1 MLVAQGGS
9 DTTQVYSPL
18 TAWTPEDVSGASVVN
33 AVLELDAAPHVQCA
47 PEVVG
52 RYIGRGELP
61 SDVGRWQHVNTDGL
75 IDMLLNHPYAEPFDM
90 QAHVTSLAVHLLDTE
105 WRHESTDIYTV
116 VEQTTLTS
124 LRPKVVSKK
133 VRDSVQ
139 GSDLGPGHPGDA
151 DDDDGLAS
159 LFARRGADVES
170 LSARRQRRKGY
181 RRGKADP
188 DAAAPTADA
197 GAANGIDDV
206 APLGMPPVSEA
217 TDKTHRG
224 LDDELENLFDLPAG
238 PLSELFNGPDPNVDG
253 VDIVEEG
260 GDILDNEGS
269 EISEEEEDDP
279 GAPDL
284 PVPPP
289 PPTPSEPR
297 PRPPEPR
304 RRLPPHPATAR
315 AVDITEE
322 EVCDHYGLEVIDHV
336 YSTLR
341 YDQIRVA
348 LVVRC

>member
-1 MLVAQGGS
+1 
-9 DTTQVYSPL
+9 
-18 TAWTPEDVSGASVVN
+18 
-33 AVLELDAAPHVQCA
+33 
-47 PEVVG
+47 
-52 RYIGRGELP
+52 
-61 SDVGRWQHVNTDGL
+61 
-75 IDMLLNHPYAEPFDM
+75 
-90 QAHVTSLAVHLLDTE
+90 
-105 WRHESTDIYTV
+105 
-116 VEQTTLTS
+116 
-124 LRPKVVSKK
+124 
-133 VRDSVQ
+133 
-139 GSDLGPGHPGDA
+139 
-151 DDDDGLAS
+151 
-159 LFARRGADVES
+159 
-170 LSARRQRRKGY
+170 
-181 RRGKADP
+181 
-188 DAAAPTADA
+188 
-197 GAANGIDDV
+197 
-206 APLGMPPVSEA
+206 MPPVSEA

-238 PLSELFNGPDPNVDG
+238 SLSELFNGPDPNVGG

-348 LVVRC
+348 LVVGC